1 MMLRALPAMIMGILV
16 LALVMPAGVNADA
29 LESAKDGWWKAW
41 TGVRGREGD
50 TGISSTSD
58 KLEEGKTIGEVAVA
72 TVLEA
77 KTLEDEEVKTQ
88 HKIQELK
95 QKRNMLLR
103 KEREQRH
110 LEWEQRHLQRQ
121 LREVEQR
128 QMENTRRA
136 ELPRQG
142 ERLQGSH
149 GGKTR
154 PRANGKRRT

>member
-16 LALVMPAGVNADA
+16 LALVMPAGVNA
-29 LESAKDGWWKAW
+29 EDGWWKAW

-110 LEWEQRHLQRQ
+110 LQRQ

>member
-110 LEWEQRHLQRQ
+110 LQRQ